1 MLCGLLRLGLLDGR
15 REPRD
20 CQCGFQVA
28 APRRRGGAAAAVT
41 AAARLAAAP
50 ALVAAP
56 MWEVALV
63 RAAKRPPWLLAWR
76 GGGDRAARFPARL
89 PGAAAPLLWA
99 RPRREQQLLL
109 LQRRALAVSAGGEA
123 RGEGPALGAADRERI
138 QREFAGSQDSPAVRR
153 MTLEAKLRMLRFL
166 DKVYDEQTKKDSE
179 LHSRFAQSPIA
190 SRRQVSFEEFL
201 QADANGD
208 GRVSSAEW
216 ERFLQKKAL
225 SEKGVSVRAPSALN
239 VEIPLSHEQLHMLAG
254 EFEGLHISINGMRYR
269 LSLTPE
275 GGTAEVIAEKTAEL
289 SKVLTELA
297 RLELIKRPLDA
308 KAARHTKRVL
318 TIALVYLLAQAGVIA
333 KLTFFSRFGWDVM
346 EPITYFLTFGT
357 AILGLAFFQFH
368 KIEYSYPSLAA
379 MVTQRK
385 AAQVYRK
392 HGFDI
397 GRHTDLQHLAVRLE
411 KQLQV
416 LEPPRSMLMDRES
429 MDKVDAMREQRRQQ
443 MQAAGIKEGAP
454 GAEGEA
460 DATNKKRDGLYSA
473 GDAY

>member
-1 MLCGLLRLGLLDGR
+1 
-15 REPRD
+15 
-20 CQCGFQVA
+20 
-28 APRRRGGAAAAVT
+28 
-41 AAARLAAAP
+41 
-50 ALVAAP
+50 
-56 MWEVALV
+56 MWEAALV
-63 RAAKRPPWLLAWR
+63 RVAKRPPWLLAWR
-76 GGGDRAARFPARL
+76 SGDRAARFPARL
-89 PGAAAPLLWA
+89 PGATLVLGE
-99 RPRREQQLLL
+99 RPPREV
-109 LQRRALAVSAGGEA
+109 QRRALAAASAGGA
-123 RGEGPALGAADRERI
+123 APDQGPAAGAAGAAGAPDRDRI
-138 QREFAGSQDSPAVRR
+138 QREFAGSEESPAARR
-153 MTLEAKLRMLRFL
+153 MTLDAKLRMLRFL
-166 DKVYDEQTKKDSE
+166 DKVYDEQTKKDSAE
-179 LHSRFAQSPIA
+179 MHSRFAQSPIA
-190 SRRQVSFEEFL
+190 SRRPVSFEEFL

-216 ERFLQKKAL
+216 EKFLQKKAL
-225 SEKGVSVRAPSALN
+225 AEKGVSARAPSALN
-239 VEIPLSHEQLHMLAG
+239 VEIPLSNEQLHRLAG

-275 GGTAEVIAEKTAEL
+275 GRTAEVIAEKTAEL

-318 TIALVYLLAQAGVIA
+318 TIALVYLLAQAGTIA

-368 KIEYSYPSLAA
+368 KIEYSYPALAA
-379 MVTQRK
+379 MLTQRK

-397 GRHTDLQHLAVRLE
+397 RRHSDLQSLAIRLE

-416 LEPPRSMLMDRES
+416 LEPPRSMLVDHES
-429 MDKVDAMREQRRQQ
+429 MEKVDAMREQRRQQ

-454 GAEGEA
+454 GAQGEA
-460 DATNKKRDGLYSA
+460 DASKKRGGLYSA